1 SDGASDGLAALA
13 LLEELRD
20 KQGEL
25 SLRMRYVEPLS
36 VAYHAVSGAM
46 LEHGESLGP
55 TAAGDAF
62 QVMERLRARGLLET
76 MLTEHARIPPVPT
89 VAQIQAAL
97 VPREAMISF
106 QIWRAEPT
114 TEAPYRQGSSWAT
127 VITSGG
133 VQAVRL
139 PDADVLE
146 PQIRAFLGLLEA
158 RDGAGRRAGAR
169 VGAVLLGPVLAALPP
184 DIDSLVLVP
193 DGALYQ
199 VPFDALSAA
208 PGAAYLAERFRVSVA
223 PSGAFW

>member
-1 SDGASDGLAALA
+1 
-13 LLEELRD
+13 
-20 KQGEL
+20 
-25 SLRMRYVEPLS
+25 RYVEPLS

-106 QIWRAEPT
+106 QTCRAEPT

-133 VQAVRL
+133 VQAVRR
-139 PDADVLE
+139 P
-146 PQIRAFLGLLEA
+146 G
-158 RDGAGRRAGAR
+158 DGAVGAAGRRLLRLRAAR
-169 VGAVLLGPVLAALPP
+169 
-184 DIDSLVLVP
+184 
-193 DGALYQ
+193 
-199 VPFDALSAA
+199 
-208 PGAAYLAERFRVSVA
+208 R
-223 PSGAFW
+223 